1 MLRAGLALVVA
12 SVALAAPLGSGASV
26 DRAGGP
32 GGLRAGVETAGTI
45 TIRAR
50 TGDGAWRSSLSLKLV
65 KLKLTPF
72 SVCALYNQPANTAWS
87 TCDAPAGAEL
97 PAGTVMRLEQ
107 SPVARALKRAD
118 SPGWG
123 MVAVSDHAEL
133 EAVLSN
139 TLNGNKYGTL
149 HYRVTLRD
157 ASGKILATSKSMK
170 LVWHR

>member
-1 MLRAGLALVVA
+1 MVRAGFALFVA
-12 SVALAAPLGSGASV
+12 AVALAIPLGSGAAA
-26 DRAGGP
+26 DRAGAP
-32 GGLRAGVETAGTI
+32 SAGSADAPGTI

-50 TGDGAWRSSLSLKLV
+50 TGEGAWRPGLSLQLH

-72 SVCALYNQPANTAWS
+72 SVCALWNK
-87 TCDAPAGAEL
+87 PAGAPWSVVCHADAAAHL

-107 SPVARALKRAD
+107 NPIRLALKRDD

-123 MVAVSDHAEL
+123 MLAVSDQAEL

-139 TLNGNKYGTL
+139 TITGNTYGTL

-157 ASGKILATSKSMK
+157 SAGKVLATSNTIK